1 MSTDSEGR
9 VVLGVE
15 VLMRSD
21 PGSPEGFAEFV
32 AERSDS
38 LVRAAWLLTGDAH
51 KAEDL
56 VQVALVRLWERWSK
70 VDEPGAYARRVLY
83 TTYMT
88 WWRRRWR
95 AETPSAAVPDTV
107 TRDDVAGDA
116 VVRLAVRGR
125 LARLSSRQRAVV
137 VLRFFEDCSVEEA
150 ARVLGC
156 STGSVKTHTSR
167 ALAALRE
174 DTVLKALMDEGVV
187 L

>member
-1 MSTDSEGR
+1 
-9 VVLGVE
+9 
-15 VLMRSD
+15 MRSD

-38 LVRAAWLLTGDAH
+38 LVRAAWLLTGDEH

-83 TTYMT
+83 TTYVT

-107 TRDDVAGDA
+107 TRDDVEGDA
-116 VVRLAVRGR
+116 VVRLAVRAR

-137 VLRFFEDCSVEEA
+137 VLRYFEDCSVEEA
-150 ARVLGC
+150 ARALGC
-156 STGSVKTHTSR
+156 STGSIKTHTSR
-167 ALAALRE
+167 ALAVLRE
-174 DTVLKALMDEGVV
+174 DAVLRTLMEEGVV